1 MSRDDSNMARGT
13 QAERADTAA
22 PIHNAAAVRSESA
35 VSVASAA
42 DGAPGAAGFCLSCW
56 LASLTLAGLVWA
68 SFAYLKI
75 DFGGL
80 VTAES
85 RGHMW
90 KFFVSF
96 FPPNLTPE
104 FLTKTFWGTVET
116 LAISGIGTLLAA
128 VTGLMLALPA
138 SGRLGSAFREI
149 TRLVLNILRS
159 VPELVWAALM
169 VLAAGLGPFA
179 GALALALHT
188 TGVLGRLF
196 AETLENAPPEP
207 ARALTDMGAGAGIAF
222 VYGTLPNV
230 TAQLLAYTLYR
241 WEMNIRMAAILG
253 FVGAGGLGQLLYF
266 HLSIF
271 QQAEASTVIIAML
284 LLVVLVDGVSS
295 YLRRGFVRA
304 GA

>member
-1 MSRDDSNMARGT
+1 MSRESMS
-13 QAERADTAA
+13 
-22 PIHNAAAVRSESA
+22 AAVDSPMRQ
-35 VSVASAA
+35 
-42 DGAPGAAGFCLSCW
+42 AAGFCLACW
-56 LASLTLAGLVWA
+56 LSALALAALVWA

-75 DFGGL
+75 DFAG
-80 VTAES
+80 VFTAES
-85 RGHMW
+85 RGYMA
-90 KFFVSF
+90 KFVVSF
-96 FPPNLTPE
+96 FPPNLSPE
-104 FLTKTFWGTVET
+104 FLLKTLKGTVET
-116 LAISGIGTLLAA
+116 LAISGVGTLIAALA
-128 VTGLMLALPA
+128 GLALALPA
-138 SGRLGSAFREI
+138 SNRYGPAFKEV
-149 TRLVLNILRS
+149 TRFFLNVLRS
-159 VPELVWAALM
+159 VPELVWAVLM

-179 GALALALHT
+179 GTLALALHT

-207 ARALTDMGAGAGIAF
+207 ADALTDMGAGASAAF

-230 TAQLLAYTLYR
+230 MPQLVAYSLYR

-271 QQAEASTVIIAML
+271 QQAEAATVILAML
-284 LLVVLVDGVSS
+284 ILVVLVDGASS

>member
-1 MSRDDSNMARGT
+1 MNRSATSAP
-13 QAERADTAA
+13 AA
-22 PIHNAAAVRSESA
+22 PA
-35 VSVASAA
+35 
-42 DGAPGAAGFCLSCW
+42 GPAGFCMAC
-56 LASLTLAGLVWA
+56 AATLATLAALVWA

-75 DFGGL
+75 DFAGL

-85 RGHMW
+85 RGYMW
-90 KFFVSF
+90 TFFVSF
-96 FPPNLTPE
+96 FPPNVSAE
-104 FLTKTFWGTVET
+104 FLAKTLRGTMET
-116 LAISGIGTLLAA
+116 IAISAIGTLLAMIA
-128 VTGLMLALPA
+128 GLALALPA
-138 SGRLGSAFREI
+138 SNRFGTACKGLARM
-149 TRLVLNILRS
+149 VLNILRS

-207 ARALTDMGAGAGIAF
+207 AAALTDSGAGAAATFI
-222 VYGTLPNV
+222 YGTLPNV
-230 TAQLLAYTLYR
+230 FPQLVAYTLYR

-271 QQAEASTVIIAML
+271 QQAEASTVMIAML
-284 LLVVLVDGVSS
+284 ILVVLVDAVSS
-295 YLRRGFVRA
+295 RVRRGLVRA